1 MLRLFSAPPPTQ
13 SFDGKRDVTEPV
25 PPKDLIAISRFLA
38 DRNVFGAVWTDA
50 ELKAVQRF
58 GDMVDFIPL
67 GKPITESVLPLM
79 GFDDQISG
87 LRRRP
92 NRSVTI
98 PNVLLDSA
106 DRNGLRINVVVYWMP
121 DERRFLLIISRA
133 VSRTDLEVELT
144 AQVRA
149 RAIAE
154 ADVTAKSRI
163 IARANEELTRANQDL
178 QEFASVISHDLRSPL
193 RRLRYFAGDAATSV
207 AAGDLDHVSSNLV
220 DLQRQAKR
228 MSAMLTGLLEY
239 SRIGRKSEAI
249 EVVDT
254 AALVQE
260 VVESI
265 ERPPGL
271 QIVIEGH
278 WPIFSTLAQPLDI
291 VLRNL
296 IDNAVKHH
304 DLADGQIIVHAEDAN
319 DMWVFSVA
327 DDGPGIPSDWH
338 DAIFEPFK
346 RIADEDAA
354 PEGSGIGLALVK
366 KMVEWFGGRIE
377 IRSDPSANRGTTFR
391 VHWPKTVTT

>member
-1 MLRLFSAPPPTQ
+1 M
-13 SFDGKRDVTEPV
+13 DDVPAI
-25 PPKDLIAISRFLA
+25 DLVNAGRFLA
-38 DRNVFGAVWTDA
+38 ARELYGMVWADA
-50 ELKAVQRF
+50 DLVAVQRF

-67 GKPITESVLPLM
+67 GKLITESVLPLL
-79 GFDDQISG
+79 GFDDQ
-87 LRRRP
+87 LLALKRRP
-92 NRSVTI
+92 KRTVAI
-98 PNVLLDSA
+98 PNVLLDSS
-106 DRNGLRINVVVYWMP
+106 DRRGPRINLSVFWLAG
-121 DERRFLLIISRA
+121 ERRFLLLIARA

-193 RRLRYFAGDAATSV
+193 RRLRYFAGDAETAIT
-207 AAGDLDHVSSNLV
+207 AGDLAAATANLDHLR
-220 DLQRQAKR
+220 QQAKR

-239 SRIGRKSEAI
+239 SRIGRKTEAI
-249 EVVDT
+249 EMVDT
-254 AALVQE
+254 TALAQE
-260 VVESI
+260 IIDSI
-265 ERPPGL
+265 ERPEGL
-271 QIVIEGH
+271 DIGIEGH
-278 WPIFSTLAQPLDI
+278 WPTFSTLAQPLDI

-304 DLADGQIIVHAEDAN
+304 DLEAGLILVHAEETE
-319 DMWVFSVA
+319 DMWIFSVA
-327 DDGPGIPSDWH
+327 DDGPGIPCDWH

-346 RIADEDAA
+346 RIADEEVA

-377 IRSDPSANRGTTFR
+377 IRSDPSARRGTTFR
-391 VHWPKTVTT
+391 VHWPKKITA

>member
-1 MLRLFSAPPPTQ
+1 MSQPISPQ
-13 SFDGKRDVTEPV
+13 
-25 PPKDLIAISRFLA
+25 DLVAASRFLA
-38 DRNVFGAVWTDA
+38 DRNVYGSVWADL

-58 GDMVDFIPL
+58 GGMVDFIPL

-79 GFDDQISG
+79 GLDDQIMA
-87 LRRRP
+87 LMRRP
-92 NRSVTI
+92 NRSVAI
-98 PNVLLDSA
+98 PNVLLDSS
-106 DRNGLRINVVVYWMP
+106 DRNGLRINLVVYWMA
-121 DERRFLLIISRA
+121 DERRFLLVVSRA

-144 AQVRA
+144 AQIRA

-154 ADVTAKSRI
+154 ADVTAKSQI

-193 RRLRYFAGDAATSV
+193 RRLRYFASDAATAAADGDMNSV
-207 AAGDLDHVSSNLV
+207 SANLA

-249 EVVDT
+249 EQVDT
-254 AALVQE
+254 AALAREIVG
-260 VVESI
+260 SI
-265 ERPPGL
+265 ERPTGL
-271 QIVIEGH
+271 DIVIEGA
-278 WPIFSTLAQPLDI
+278 WPVISTLAQPLDI

-304 DLADGQIIVHAEDAN
+304 DLADGRIVVHAEDGN
-319 DMWVFSVA
+319 DMWVFSVT

-346 RIADEDAA
+346 RIADEDVA

-366 KMVEWFGGRIE
+366 KMVEWFGGRIA
-377 IRSDPSANRGTTFR
+377 IRSDPAAKRGTTFR
-391 VHWPKTVTT
+391 VHWPKAITT